1 MKKDVVEFV
10 FRCLICQQVK
20 AEHQRPAGLLQYLPI
35 PQWKR
40 EKIKMDFVVGLPRC
54 HSGYDAIWVIVGR
67 LTKLAHFLPMKNSDS
82 VEKLAELYVKEIV
95 RLHGTPVSIVSD
107 RDPRFTSRFWPSL
120 QRALGTRLHFNMA
133 FHPQTDG
140 QFERTIQTLEYM
152 LRACVLEF
160 KGSCDRHLPLMEF
173 AYNNSYQS
181 SIEMAPYEALY
192 GRKCRTP
199 LCWDEV
205 GERKLSG
212 PEIVQV
218 TTDNVK
224 VIRDRLKIAQDRQK
238 SYADN
243 RMRDLEFQEGDR
255 VFMRIPPWKG
265 VLRFRKKGKLIP
277 RYMGPYEIVERIG
290 EVEYRLRLPPELASI
305 HDVFHVSILR
315 KYIAD
320 PSHVLR
326 DQLVELKEDMTY
338 EERPVQIVDRK
349 DQVLRNKVIPLV
361 KVLRMNHGREE
372 ATWEREDQMQTQYPH
387 LF

>member
-10 FRCLICQQVK
+10 YRCLICQQVK
-20 AEHQRPAGLLQYLPI
+20 AEHQRPAGLLQSLPI
-35 PQWKR
+35 PQWKW
-40 EKIKMDFVVGLPRC
+40 EKITMDFVVGLPRC
-54 HSGYDAIWVIVGR
+54 QSGYDAIWVIVDR
-67 LTKLAHFLPMKNSDS
+67 LTKSAHFLPMKNSDS
-82 VEKLAELYVKEIV
+82 IEKLAELYVKEIV
-95 RLHGTPVSIVSD
+95 RLHGTPISIVSY

-120 QRALGTRLHFNMA
+120 QRALGTRLHFSTA

-140 QFERTIQTLEYM
+140 HFERTIQTLEDM
-152 LRACVLEF
+152 LRACMLQF
-160 KGSCDRHLPLMEF
+160 KGSWDRHLPLMEF

-192 GRKCRTP
+192 GRKRRTP

-205 GERKLSG
+205 GERKLLG

-218 TTDNVK
+218 MTDNVK
-224 VIRDRLKIAQDRQK
+224 VIIDRLKIAQDRQK

-243 RMRDLEFQEGDR
+243 RRRDLEFQVVNQ
-255 VFMRIPPWKG
+255 VFMRISPWKG
-265 VLRFRKKGKLIP
+265 VLRFGNKGKLSP

-290 EVEYRLRLPPELASI
+290 EVAYRLRLPPELARI
-305 HDVFHVSILR
+305 HDVFHVSMLR

-326 DQLVELKEDMTY
+326 DQLVELKEDLTY
-338 EERPVQIVDRK
+338 EDRPVQIVDRK

-361 KVLRMNHGREE
+361 KVLWMNHGREE

>member
-1 MKKDVVEFV
+1 
-10 FRCLICQQVK
+10 
-20 AEHQRPAGLLQYLPI
+20 
-35 PQWKR
+35 
-40 EKIKMDFVVGLPRC
+40 
-54 HSGYDAIWVIVGR
+54 
-67 LTKLAHFLPMKNSDS
+67 
-82 VEKLAELYVKEIV
+82 
-95 RLHGTPVSIVSD
+95 
-107 RDPRFTSRFWPSL
+107 
-120 QRALGTRLHFNMA
+120 
-133 FHPQTDG
+133 
-140 QFERTIQTLEYM
+140 M

-160 KGSCDRHLPLMEF
+160 KGSWDRHLPLMEF

-192 GRKCRTP
+192 GRKCKTP

-243 RMRDLEFQEGDR
+243 RMRDLEFQVGDK
-255 VFMRIPPWKG
+255 VFMRISPWKE
-265 VLRFRKKGKLIP
+265 VLRFGKKGKLSP

-290 EVEYRLRLPPELASI
+290 KVAYRLRLPPELTRI
-305 HDVFHVSILR
+305 HDVFHVSMLR
-315 KYIAD
+315 NYIAD

-326 DQLVELKEDMTY
+326 DQPVELKEDLTY
-338 EERPVQIVDRK
+338 EESPVQIVDRK

-361 KVLRMNHGREE
+361 KVLWMNHGREE